1 MATGVTVRIIAEA
14 GENHLGDMDRAAEMV
29 RQAAASGA
37 DFIKFQ
43 SFDERDLAPHV
54 AEDTRGWIRRV
65 QLSEDNH
72 HRLYT
77 EASRHG
83 VQFLSTAVNVRWAAF
98 LRELGCRQVKLASL
112 SLTNHALVEYAGRH
126 FDEVFLSTGMGVVE
140 EIDAALTAVGAQ
152 TRVTLL
158 HCVSQ
163 YPTPD
168 RDASL
173 LTVSYLHER
182 FGRAVG
188 YSDHT
193 IGTVACLA
201 ACALGAELIEKHFS
215 LDKTLEGTDHVLSA
229 DPAELASIAHGCRRI
244 AGMLGTRSKQVA
256 AGEAA
261 NREAMRS
268 LFTADAGGPP

>member
-1 MATGVTVRIIAEA
+1 MTVRIIAEA
-14 GENHLGDMDRAAEMV
+14 GENHLGDIDRAAEMV
-29 RQAAASGA
+29 RLAAASGA

-54 AEDTRGWIRRV
+54 ASDTRAWIRRV
-65 QLSEDNH
+65 QLSEDDH
-72 HRLYT
+72 HRLHA
-77 EASRHG
+77 EAARQG
-83 VQFLSTAVNVRWAAF
+83 IAFLSTAVNCRWAAI
-98 LRELGCRQVKLASL
+98 LRDLGCRRVKLASL
-112 SLTNHALVEYAGRH
+112 SLTNQALLEYAGRH

-140 EIDAALTAVGAQ
+140 EIDAALAALGSR

-173 LTVSYLHER
+173 LTVPYLRER
-182 FGRAVG
+182 FGCSVG

-201 ACALGAELIEKHFS
+201 ACAIGAELIEKHFT

-229 DPAELASIAHGCRRI
+229 DPAELAVIAHGCRRI
-244 AGMLGTRSKQVA
+244 AGMLGRRAKQVA

-261 NREAMRS
+261 NRDTMRS
-268 LFTADAGGPP
+268 LFVDAGGRE